1 MTPYSSA
8 STMAWDTVRAS
19 IELDHLAL
27 AEQLRHCH
35 PRRSPWRTLLGSCE
49 RAQAFVARRAVS
61 LLLLALV
68 VSACGQLSV

>member
-8 STMAWDTVRAS
+8 ATMPWDPARAS
-19 IELDHLAL
+19 IEHDHLAL

-35 PRRSPWRTLLGSCE
+35 PRRSLGQALVGCSE
-49 RAQAFVARRAVS
+49 RALAFVARRSVS

-68 VSACGQLSV
+68 LGVFSHL